1 MNEDQTPQEIAA
13 SVEDHAALAAD
24 RKAAGYEVRFN
35 GERLNDVREIVVSPK
50 QHAKLA
56 DRTPDI
62 AKLKNELRLKT
73 AARYG
78 NRHDRRQAESLAR
91 KTATKAKHLVWKKA
105 SQKGTPVAATPL
117 PAGAHQPGILNSAK
131 RAVREL
137 AEDNC
142 ASKGWFCA
150 GPNAMCDTCHQ
161 GFVPAEA
168 TS

>member
-1 MNEDQTPQEIAA
+1 MNEDQTPQEIVAEVKDIVTRVWTGDQA
-13 SVEDHAALAAD
+13 
-24 RKAAGYEVRFN
+24 EVRFN

-62 AKLKNELRLKT
+62 AKLKEELRLKL

-91 KTATKAKHLVWKKA
+91 KAATKAKHLAWKKA

-137 AEDNC
+137 SRGVPYIDSNGQNWILGEL
-142 ASKGWFCA
+142 
-150 GPNAMCDTCHQ
+150 PNQ
-161 GFVPAEA
+161 EA